1 MSHIEYQPD
10 IFVYTD
16 DTTGQ
21 NDDALNPVKPLKGIV
36 IRCTNGDFLMVRY
49 TIYEGIEEGEL
60 QPVYE
65 HSDPSNFDETNFQ
78 KDPTQSP
85 WVLM

>member
-21 NDDALNPVKPLKGIV
+21 NDDLLNPAKSVKGVV
-36 IRCTNGDFLMVRY
+36 IRCTNDGFAMVRY
-49 TIYEGIEEGEL
+49 VIHEGVEEGEP
-60 QPVYE
+60 QPTYE
-65 HSDPSNFDETNFQ
+65 HSDPSSFDETNFQ
-78 KDPTQSP
+78 TDPTQSP
-85 WVLM
+85 WVLI